1 MVTVIDADGLLLG
14 RMASLV
20 AQRALAGEEIALV
33 NVEKAIVSGS
43 RAHVL
48 ANYTHKRERGSR
60 EGGPF
65 FPRRPDHIVK
75 RTIRGMLPYKRERGM
90 AAFKRIKTY
99 VGVPMELVGIET
111 ETLEGAHIDRLSSP
125 KYITIGTIST
135 NLGAK
140 Y

>member
-20 AQRALAGEEIALV
+20 AQRALAGEEIAIV

-48 ANYTHKRERGSR
+48 ANYTTKRERGSR

-90 AAFKRIKTY
+90 AAFKRVKTY

-111 ETLEGAHIDRLSSP
+111 ETLEVAHIDRLSSP
-125 KYITIGTIST
+125 KYITIGAIST

>member
-48 ANYTHKRERGSR
+48 ANYTTKRERGSR

-90 AAFKRIKTY
+90 AAFKRVKTY

-111 ETLEGAHIDRLSSP
+111 ETLEVAHIDRLSSP
-125 KYITIGTIST
+125 KYITIGAIST

>member
-90 AAFKRIKTY
+90 AAFKRVKTY

-111 ETLEGAHIDRLSSP
+111 ETLEVAHIDRLSSP
-125 KYITIGTIST
+125 KYITIGAIST

>member
-14 RMASLV
+14 RMASIV
-20 AQRALAGEEIALV
+20 AQRALAGEEIAIV
-33 NVEKAIVSGS
+33 NAEKAIVSGH
-43 RAHVL
+43 RAQVL
-48 ANYTHKRERGSR
+48 ANYTTKRERGSR

-75 RTIRGMLPYKRERGM
+75 RTIRGMLPYKRERGIT
-90 AAFKRIKTY
+90 AFKRIKTY
-99 VGVPMELVGIET
+99 VGVPMEFVGMET
-111 ETLEGAHIDRLSSP
+111 ETLEMAHIDRLGSTRYVTVGAISS
-125 KYITIGTIST
+125 